1 MKTQYQL
8 EKNLIEDEKQSIQIG
23 LRDQL
28 QQTSILK
35 SELLKFQAT
44 HEKNRMLIDSLK
56 SQLAE
61 DGRVIVEMSLQRNE
75 AKVLEEVWDV
85 DKEDLMC
92 QISILTDERDAAQ
105 RSEEELYE
113 SLGDK
118 AQDLEILQESYVV
131 MTDRCNDAND
141 EISDLREQLQVL
153 REALAD
159 RNTVIPVKNNSLDS
173 IDESNSNSTSD
184 TGFKGNGVGIVERV
198 ESEKRLQQLKDASK
212 DRERDRDRDRQLI
225 KKEREKE
232 KENLKEKEKNKN
244 EDKDKDKDKLL
255 RSSTD
260 EFAETQPRNVLCTQ
274 AIVWS
279 SSSSARQASH
289 DSDSVCQTD
298 SAFDSVNKWGIEV
311 EVDTEAETE
320 AEVTPPRKSRGLAR
334 TFSVEK
340 TTSIVAE

>member
-1 MKTQYQL
+1 
-8 EKNLIEDEKQSIQIG
+8 
-23 LRDQL
+23 
-28 QQTSILK
+28 
-35 SELLKFQAT
+35 
-44 HEKNRMLIDSLK
+44 MLIDSLK

-85 DKEDLMC
+85 DKDDFMC

-141 EISDLREQLQVL
+141 EISDLREQLQIL

-159 RNTVIPVKNNSLDS
+159 RNTAAFPVKKNSLDS
-173 IDESNSNSTSD
+173 VDENNSNSASD
-184 TGFKGNGVGIVERV
+184 TGFKGSGIGIVERV
-198 ESEKRLQQLKDASK
+198 ESEKRFQQLKDASK
-212 DRERDRDRDRQLI
+212 DRDRDRDRDRQLI

-244 EDKDKDKDKLL
+244 KDKDKVL

-311 EVDTEAETE
+311 DTEAETE

>member
-1 MKTQYQL
+1 M
-8 EKNLIEDEKQSIQIG
+8 QIG

-75 AKVLEEVWDV
+75 AKVLEELWDV
-85 DKEDLMC
+85 DKDDLLC

-153 REALAD
+153 REALAE
-159 RNTVIPVKNNSLDS
+159 RNAAIPIKNNSLDS
-173 IDESNSNSTSD
+173 IEESNSAGDT
-184 TGFKGNGVGIVERV
+184 TGFKGIGLGIGILERA
-198 ESEKRLQQLKDASK
+198 ESEKKLQQLKDASK
-212 DRERDRDRDRQLI
+212 DRDRDRDKQLI

-232 KENLKEKEKNKN
+232 KENLKEKEKNN
-244 EDKDKDKDKLL
+244 NRDKDKVL

-298 SAFDSVNKWGIEV
+298 SAFDSVNKWI

>member
-8 EKNLIEDEKQSIQIG
+8 EKNLIEDEKQSLQIG

-75 AKVLEEVWDV
+75 AKVLEEIWDV
-85 DKEDLMC
+85 DKDDLLC

-118 AQDLEILQESYVV
+118 AQDLEILQESYVI

-153 REALAD
+153 REALAE
-159 RNTVIPVKNNSLDS
+159 RNTAIPIINNSLDS
-173 IDESNSNSTSD
+173 IEENNSAGSD
-184 TGFKGNGVGIVERV
+184 TSGFKGIGIGIVERV

-212 DRERDRDRDRQLI
+212 ERDRDRDRDRQII

-244 EDKDKDKDKLL
+244 KDKDKDKVL

-298 SAFDSVNKWGIEV
+298 SAFDSVNKWI

-340 TTSIVAE
+340 TSSIVAE

>member
-1 MKTQYQL
+1 M
-8 EKNLIEDEKQSIQIG
+8 
-23 LRDQL
+23 
-28 QQTSILK
+28 
-35 SELLKFQAT
+35 LL
-44 HEKNRMLIDSLK
+44 SL
-56 SQLAE
+56 SSLSLL
-61 DGRVIVEMSLQRNE
+61 SLQRNE

-85 DKEDLMC
+85 DKDDLLC
-92 QISILTDERDAAQ
+92 QISILTEERDAAQ

-153 REALAD
+153 REALAE
-159 RNTVIPVKNNSLDS
+159 RNTAIPVNNSLDS
-173 IDESNSNSTSD
+173 IEESNFAGSD
-184 TGFKGNGVGIVERV
+184 TTGLKGIGLGIGIVERA
-198 ESEKRLQQLKDASK
+198 ESEKRLQQIKDASK
-212 DRERDRDRDRQLI
+212 GRDRDRDRQLV

-232 KENLKEKEKNKN
+232 KEKNKN
-244 EDKDKDKDKLL
+244 KDKDKIL

-298 SAFDSVNKWGIEV
+298 SAFDSVNKWI

-320 AEVTPPRKSRGLAR
+320 AEVTPPRKSRGLSR